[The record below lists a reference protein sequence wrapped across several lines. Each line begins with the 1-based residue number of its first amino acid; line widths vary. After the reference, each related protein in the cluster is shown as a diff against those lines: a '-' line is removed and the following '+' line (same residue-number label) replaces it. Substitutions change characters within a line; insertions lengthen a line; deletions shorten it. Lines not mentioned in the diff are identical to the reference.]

1 MKAEYIEK
9 PFAPFKIVVETPE
22 DLSFLKEMLLRASY
36 GEARYSFGPEE
47 SEFSKK
53 LRILTN
59 LIKNPT

>member
-22 DLSFLKEMLLRASY
+22 DLKLLKEVMMKASFS
-36 GEARYSFGPEE
+36 EARYSYGAEE
-47 SEFSKK
+47 TTFSRG
-53 LRILTN
+53 LRMLTN